1 MAVESKS
8 SDILSPHRNSAHLPL
23 PRPDI
28 KSYIIILQGWTQ
40 LENLT
45 FGSLDLSLL
54 TSDIANLTSLNISN
68 TTLTSIQSEASVQ
81 VTSPM

>member
-1 MAVESKS
+1 MTFEVLTCTP
-8 SDILSPHRNSAHLPL
+8 D
-23 PRPDI
+23 PDI

-40 LENLT
+40 LET
-45 FGSLDLSLL
+45 QLDLSLL